1 MPQESEKILKEIH
14 ERHITHRP
22 RWYFLIRN
30 ASVLTA
36 LAATIFF
43 GALSFSIEEA
53 VLERGLGVGHAFD
66 FTSLM
71 LLFRGA
77 SILWIVSTVIFMV
90 LAFLNL
96 RHIKEGY
103 RWRAWWIIIGI
114 IAVVFTFGMLFLH
127 EGIGSRAE
135 SALEHNAF
143 YRGAL
148 YIHRVDEE
156 PPTAPRAY

>member
-1 MPQESEKILKEIH
+1 MSQESEKILKEIH
-14 ERHITHRP
+14 ERRVTHRP

-43 GALSFSIEEA
+43 GALSLSIEETI
-53 VLERGLGVGHAFD
+53 LERGIGVGNAFD
-66 FTSLM
+66 FASLVF
-71 LLFRGA
+71 LFRSA
-77 SILWIVSTVIFMV
+77 SILWIVSTLIFMV

-114 IAVVFTFGMLFLH
+114 IAVVFTFGLLFHH
-127 EGIGSRAE
+127 EGIGNRAE
-135 SALEHNAF
+135 SALEGNAF
-143 YRGAL
+143 YRGTFH
-148 YIHRVDEE
+148 IHRVDEE
-156 PPTAPRAY
+156 PLQPPLPY